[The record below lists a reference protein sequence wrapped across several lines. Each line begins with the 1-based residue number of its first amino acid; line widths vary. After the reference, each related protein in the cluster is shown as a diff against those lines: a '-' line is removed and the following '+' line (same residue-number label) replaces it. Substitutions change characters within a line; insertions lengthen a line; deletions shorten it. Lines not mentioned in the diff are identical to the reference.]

1 MKTCWNFLSDKA
13 KAVARD
19 AQAAVVEARLKAEKL
34 MATEAHI
41 EKMRIDYVDRF
52 NAAQK
57 EAHQISDNIAYR
69 QFLDHLQE
77 LKGRVHGQVL
87 HAELQVANAKAAL
100 TVAQR
105 EQAKMEAMVERDMR
119 QRAEL
124 LAKSEQRAM
133 DEAGIRLFNQR

>member
-1 MKTCWNFLSDKA
+1 M
-13 KAVARD
+13 R
-19 AQAAVVEARLKAEKL
+19 RLRWW
-34 MATEAHI
+34 
-41 EKMRIDYVDRF
+41 KMRIDYVDRF